1 MLPPNLSGTT
11 APDNTTVP
19 DTTNP
24 DTTKPDTTVPDTT
37 VPEVTDPEVNVQNNG
52 GEKDNSV
59 LIAVL
64 IGVACVIASAII
76 LIVFIPKKSKK

>member
-19 DTTNP
+19 
-24 DTTKPDTTVPDTT
+24 
-37 VPEVTDPEVNVQNNG
+37 EVTDPEVNGQNNG